1 MNILGEIIAAKKK
14 EAELSAEKIPVE
26 LLRKKEYFTRS
37 TLSLSDYLL
46 DSNKTGIIAEFKR
59 KSPSGGILNATA
71 AVAEVTGG
79 YSRSG
84 ASALSVLT
92 DTEYFG
98 GSDSDL
104 SVARACNN
112 LPVLRKDF
120 VISEY
125 QVFESKAI
133 GADAILLIAAV
144 LESTRLRDLAR
155 LAQSLGLEVLMEV
168 HTEEELDKVNGYVD
182 VIGVNN
188 RNLDTLVVDINTS
201 LRLADKIPDDFV
213 KISESGITSPEAII
227 LLRDAGYQGFL
238 IGGRFMASPDPV
250 KAFEGFVNSIK

>member
-14 EAELSAEKIPVE
+14 EAELSAKKIPVE

-71 AVAEVTGG
+71 AVTEVTGG

-133 GADAILLIAAV
+133 GADAILLIATV

>member
-1 MNILGEIIAAKKK
+1 
-14 EAELSAEKIPVE
+14 
-26 LLRKKEYFTRS
+26 
-37 TLSLSDYLL
+37 LL
-46 DSNKTGIIAEFKR
+46 DSNKTSIIAEFKR
-59 KSPSGGILNATA
+59 KSPSKGILNATA
-71 AVAEVTGG
+71 SVAEVTGG
-79 YSRSG
+79 YNRSG

-98 GSDSDL
+98 GSVSDL

-133 GADAILLIAAV
+133 GADAVLLIAAV
-144 LESTRLRDLAR
+144 LESNRLRDLAR

-168 HTEEELDKVNGYVD
+168 HNIEELDKVNGFVD

-188 RNLDTLVVDINTS
+188 RSLDTFVVDINTS
-201 LRLADKIPDDFV
+201 LQLADKIPDDFV
-213 KISESGITSPEAII
+213 KISESGITSPEAIT
-227 LLRDAGYQGFL
+227 LLKDAGYQGFL
-238 IGGRFMASPDPV
+238 IGERFMASPDPV
-250 KAFEGFVNSIK
+250 RAFEGFVNSIK